1 MTISART
8 TYIPPKDPNG
18 RFQRYIPGQAGAEAV
33 LLQGR
38 VPPGGVTGFPLAA
51 GVPQAGVPP
60 GTISPV
66 GVPQTG
72 VPPPGIQPAAV
83 TPPSIP
89 PVGSPPGRLPPVGP
103 SLVLPTAPVALPV
116 GQEPGNE
123 ALSKRPLHP
132 NPAVPS
138 LVPVE
143 GI

>member
-83 TPPSIP
+83 IPPSIP

-103 SLVLPTAPVALPV
+103 SLVLPTAPVALPG

-143 GI
+143 GM